1 MQIAYLDSDRI
12 RVQMRDDGCGFDP
25 EKASRELGHWGL
37 IIMRERA
44 RQLGGELKISS
55 APGRGTELDI
65 VVPLSRPAE

>member
-12 RVQMRDDGCGFDP
+12 RLQMRDDGCGFDP

-44 RQLGGELKISS
+44 RQLGGELTISS

-65 VVPLSRPAE
+65 VVPLSRSPE